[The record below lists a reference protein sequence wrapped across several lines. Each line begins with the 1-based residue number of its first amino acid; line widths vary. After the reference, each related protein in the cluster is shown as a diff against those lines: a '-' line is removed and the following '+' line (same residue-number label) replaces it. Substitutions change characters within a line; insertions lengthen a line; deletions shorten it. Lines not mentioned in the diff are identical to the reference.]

1 MAEVAYG
8 DLPPDD
14 ARRLVQRFLQTRWW
28 ELSAK
33 QASGLR

>member
-1 MAEVAYG
+1 MVEVAYG
-8 DLPPDD
+8 DPAPPMRDGWCSD
-14 ARRLVQRFLQTRWW
+14 FLRTRWW